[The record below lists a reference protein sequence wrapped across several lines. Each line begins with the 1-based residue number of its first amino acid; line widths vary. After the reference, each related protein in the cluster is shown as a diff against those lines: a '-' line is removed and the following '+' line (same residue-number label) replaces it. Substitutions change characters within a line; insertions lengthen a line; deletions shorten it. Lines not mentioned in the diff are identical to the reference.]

1 MRDPDDVPRLSA
13 LNDQSARSHGDDDSP
28 RFRSRFVPFA
38 FPSGRALIACPNMTL
53 GPHVTPFSIR
63 RAQPAA
69 FTLVELVVTMAVA
82 AVLLTIAIPSFQT
95 VIQNSRIATQAN
107 SLLTDLNYAR
117 SEALRRNLNVGI
129 CASNDGATCGG
140 ANWGLGRIVFADSNG
155 NGALDAGEA
164 LRVQQGITQS
174 GNTLT
179 VYAGA
184 PVAATPT
191 LIMFGRVGNVVVPAL
206 SADFPIALRVCDAR
220 GQPYGRDVLIPT
232 ATGQTRTAAQA
243 GSGAC

>member
-1 MRDPDDVPRLSA
+1 MIGRETRDSDDAPLLSPW
-13 LNDQSARSHGDDDSP
+13 NDQITG
-28 RFRSRFVPFA
+28 SR
-38 FPSGRALIACPNMTL
+38 GRALIAYVKTTSGAHAAP
-53 GPHVTPFSIR
+53 SAIR
-63 RAQPAA
+63 RAQLAA

-82 AVLLTIAIPSFQT
+82 AILLTIAIPSFQT

-191 LIMFGRVGNVVVPAL
+191 VIMFGRVGNVVVPAL
-206 SADFPIALRVCDAR
+206 SGDFPIALRVCDAR

-232 ATGQTRTAAQA
+232 ATGQVRTAAQA